1 MTFVPGSGGQD
12 GVPYLQHAYGYGS
25 QFQVSLVPGLRPR
38 PSGSFSARP
47 SFAGWAGPSLT
58 SWAGAD

>member
-1 MTFVPGSGGQD
+1 MSLVPGSGGQD

-47 SFAGWAGPSLT
+47 SLT